1 MGQIGLSGHLQ
12 SQEGNTMK
20 KLELR
25 SLDIEVESQK
35 GFFPSE
41 QRQLGWDLN

>member
-12 SQEGNTMK
+12 SQEDNTMK

-25 SLDIEVESQK
+25 SLDIEIESQK
-35 GFFPSE
+35 GFSPSE